1 MSQPFQPFQRST
13 IQCSSLSF
21 SYPQSAAPLFSDI
34 TFTLSKGWTAVLGDN
49 GIGKTTLMRV
59 VTGDLHPSAGSV
71 APDPA
76 DVVSYYCEQRI
87 DMPPL
92 GIDAFCDDWSPEALS
107 VRRLL
112 DIGDDWPY
120 RYGTLSGGEAKR
132 LQIACALSGRPDLL
146 VLDEPTNHVD
156 EPTRRAIVTALRGYH
171 GIGVI
176 VSHDPGLIDAV
187 CGQCLWLRRR
197 HIGRLPHHLGHLP
210 VDRRPAFP
218 PSAVRR

>member
-92 GIDAFCDDWSPEALS
+92 GIDAFCDD
-107 VRRLL
+107 
-112 DIGDDWPY
+112 
-120 RYGTLSGGEAKR
+120 
-132 LQIACALSGRPDLL
+132 
-146 VLDEPTNHVD
+146 
-156 EPTRRAIVTALRGYH
+156 
-171 GIGVI
+171 
-176 VSHDPGLIDAV
+176 
-187 CGQCLWLRRR
+187 
-197 HIGRLPHHLGHLP
+197 
-210 VDRRPAFP
+210 
-218 PSAVRR
+218 